1 MERVRIGI
9 IGAGVMGQYHLS
21 HLNSIKNAI
30 LTACCD
36 SDSDVLDS
44 AKKKYEIPVFTDYH
58 ELIDSGLVDAV
69 IIATPH
75 YDHTP
80 IAIYA
85 FEKGIHVLTEKPVA
99 VHVKD
104 AQKMEAA
111 WRKTDL
117 VYSVMFQFRALPI
130 YRKAKE
136 LIEAG
141 EIGKITRVNYF
152 ATDWFRTQAYFNS
165 SAWRATWAGE
175 GGGVLLNQCP
185 HSLDVIQWLGGM
197 PNKVTAECALGKY
210 HNIEVEDEVTAIM
223 EYPDG
228 AMGVFV
234 ASTGEAPGTNL
245 FEICGERGKLI
256 LQSGKLTFLR
266 TRTTVQEFCHTSQ
279 DGFDRPE
286 TWEIQVPIENDPEI
300 GAHQV
305 MTQNFVNAILND
317 EPLLSPGTEGAKG
330 LEMGNAILLSGLTGK
345 PVEFPIDA
353 DAYAEMLQSLIRN
366 STFQKEVN
374 KVSGDD
380 FAKSFHS

>member
-1 MERVRIGI
+1 
-9 IGAGVMGQYHLS
+9 
-21 HLNSIKNAI
+21 
-30 LTACCD
+30 
-36 SDSDVLDS
+36 
-44 AKKKYEIPVFTDYH
+44 
-58 ELIDSGLVDAV
+58 
-69 IIATPH
+69 
-75 YDHTP
+75 
-80 IAIYA
+80 
-85 FEKGIHVLTEKPVA
+85 
-99 VHVKD
+99 
-104 AQKMEAA
+104 
-111 WRKTDL
+111 
-117 VYSVMFQFRALPI
+117 
-130 YRKAKE
+130 
-136 LIEAG
+136 
-141 EIGKITRVNYF
+141 
-152 ATDWFRTQAYFNS
+152 
-165 SAWRATWAGE
+165 
-175 GGGVLLNQCP
+175 
-185 HSLDVIQWLGGM
+185 
-197 PNKVTAECALGKY
+197 
-210 HNIEVEDEVTAIM
+210 
-223 EYPDG
+223 
-228 AMGVFV
+228 
-234 ASTGEAPGTNL
+234 
-245 FEICGERGKLI
+245 KLI